1 MLTSQ
6 WTTQP
11 QVMGIINVTP
21 DSFSDGGRFNQ
32 VDSAVA
38 HAHQLIAEGAD
49 MLDIGGESTRP
60 GADPVSIEEEIN
72 RVLPVVYAL
81 KDCGVPLS
89 IDTRHHELM
98 QRVLDVGVEMIND
111 VTALIDPLAVDCC
124 RQAQVKVCIMHMQGE
139 PNTMQH
145 QPHYTNV
152 VEEIY
157 SFLNKRIDELV
168 TAGINRDKIYIDPG
182 FGFGKT
188 VDHNLKLLQQLS
200 RFRELGCPLLIGV
213 SRKSFLGKVTNTE
226 VNERMLP
233 SVIAALWATLS
244 GADIL
249 RVHDVKQ
256 TKQALIMWQA
266 IAEGEYR

>member
-1 MLTSQ
+1 MLTTQ

-11 QVMGIINVTP
+11 KVMGIINVTP
-21 DSFSDGGRFNQ
+21 DSFSDGGRFNHIDQ
-32 VDSAVA
+32 ALA
-38 HAHQLIAEGAD
+38 HAYTLIEEGAD

-72 RVLPVVYAL
+72 RVLPVVQAL
-81 KDCGVPLS
+81 KGCGVPLS

-98 QRVLDVGVEMIND
+98 ERVLDVGVEMIND
-111 VTALIDPLAVDCC
+111 VTALIDPLAVECC
-124 RQAQVKVCIMHMQGE
+124 RKAEVKVCIMHMQGE

-145 QPHYTNV
+145 KPHYTNV

-157 SFLNKRIDELV
+157 DFLTKRVNELV
-168 TAGINRDKIYIDPG
+168 AAGINRDKIYIDPG

-213 SRKSFLGKVTNTE
+213 SRKSFLGKVTNTNI
-226 VNERMLP
+226 NERMVP
-233 SVIAALWATLS
+233 SVVAALWAALS

-256 TKQALIMWQA
+256 TKQTLTMWQA
-266 IAEGEYR
+266 MAEGEF